1 MRTMG
6 VDVGAVRI
14 GVALSEGT
22 LALAHDTM
30 AFDESAVRF
39 LADLA
44 AEKDVGKIYV
54 GLPLSLSGDHT
65 KSTEMAADF
74 ARELAT
80 QTPAAVFV
88 IDERLSTV
96 SSQRLLREVGKS
108 AKQSKSMIDAESAR
122 AILDFALESPQ
133 SAIKIGDLDA

>member
-1 MRTMG
+1 MG
-6 VDVGAVRI
+6 IDVGAVRI
-14 GVALSEGT
+14 GVAFSEGT
-22 LALAHDTM
+22 LALAHDTL
-30 AFDESAVRF
+30 AFDESAARL
-39 LADLA
+39 LANLA

-54 GLPLSLSGDHT
+54 GLPLSLSGGHT
-65 KSTEMAADF
+65 KSTQMAADF
-74 ARELAT
+74 ARELAA

-96 SSQRLLREVGKS
+96 SSQRLLREAGKS

-133 SAIKIGDLDA
+133 AAIKIGDLDA

>member
-1 MRTMG
+1 MG
-6 VDVGAVRI
+6 IDVGAVRI

-22 LALAHDTM
+22 LALAHDTL
-30 AFDESAVRF
+30 AFDESAVRL
-39 LADLA
+39 LATLA
-44 AEKDVGKIYV
+44 AEKNVGKIYV
-54 GLPLSLSGDHT
+54 GLPLSLSGGHT
-65 KSTEMAADF
+65 KSTEMATDF

-96 SSQRLLREVGKS
+96 SSQRLLREAGKS
-108 AKQSKSMIDAESAR
+108 AKQSKSIIDAESAR
-122 AILDFALESPQ
+122 AILDFALDSPQ

>member
-1 MRTMG
+1 MG
-6 VDVGAVRI
+6 IDVGAVRI

-22 LALAHDTM
+22 LALAHDTL
-30 AFDESAVRF
+30 AFDESAVRL

-44 AEKDVGKIYV
+44 ADKDVGKIYV
-54 GLPLSLSGDHT
+54 GLPLSLSGNHT
-65 KSTEMAADF
+65 KSTEMAANF
-74 ARELAT
+74 ASELAA
-80 QTPAAVFV
+80 QTPASVFV

-96 SSQRLLREVGKS
+96 SSQRLLREAGKS

>member
-1 MRTMG
+1 MG
-6 VDVGAVRI
+6 IDVGAVRI

-30 AFDESAVRF
+30 AFDESAVRL

-44 AEKDVGKIYV
+44 AEKDIGEIYV
-54 GLPLSLSGDHT
+54 GLPLSLSGGHT

-74 ARELAT
+74 ARELST
-80 QTPAAVFV
+80 QTAASVFV

-96 SSQRLLREVGKS
+96 SSQRLLREAGKS

-122 AILDFALESPQ
+122 AILDFALDSPQ

>member
-1 MRTMG
+1 MG
-6 VDVGAVRI
+6 IDVGAVRI

-22 LALAHDTM
+22 LALAHDTL
-30 AFDESAVRF
+30 AFDESAVRL

-44 AEKDVGKIYV
+44 AKKDVGKIYV
-54 GLPLSLSGDHT
+54 GLPLSLSGGHT
-65 KSTEMAADF
+65 KSTEMAANF
-74 ARELAT
+74 ARQLAA

-96 SSQRLLREVGKS
+96 SSQRLLREAGKS
-108 AKQSKSMIDAESAR
+108 AKQSKSIIDAESAR
-122 AILDFALESPQ
+122 AILDFALDSPQ

>member
-1 MRTMG
+1 MG

-30 AFDESAVRF
+30 AFDESAVRL

-44 AEKDVGKIYV
+44 AKKDVGEIYV
-54 GLPLSLSGDHT
+54 GLPLSLSGGHT
-65 KSTEMAADF
+65 KSTEMATDF

-96 SSQRLLREVGKS
+96 TSQRLLREAGKS

-122 AILDFALESPQ
+122 AILDFALNSPQ

>member
-1 MRTMG
+1 MG
-6 VDVGAVRI
+6 IDVGAVRI

-22 LALAHDTM
+22 LALAHDTL
-30 AFDESAVRF
+30 AFDESAVRL

-44 AEKDVGKIYV
+44 AKKDVGEIYV
-54 GLPLSLSGDHT
+54 GLPLSLSGGHT
-65 KSTEMAADF
+65 KSTEMAANF
-74 ARELAT
+74 ARQLAA

-96 SSQRLLREVGKS
+96 SSQRLLREAGKS

-122 AILDFALESPQ
+122 AILDFALDSPQ

>member
-1 MRTMG
+1 MG
-6 VDVGAVRI
+6 IDVGAVRI

-22 LALAHDTM
+22 LALAHDAL
-30 AFDESAVRF
+30 AFDESAVRL

-44 AEKDVGKIYV
+44 AKKDVGEIYV
-54 GLPLSLSGDHT
+54 GLPLSLSGGHT
-65 KSTEMAADF
+65 KSTEMAANF
-74 ARELAT
+74 ARELSA

-96 SSQRLLREVGKS
+96 SSQRLLHEAGKS

-122 AILDFALESPQ
+122 AILDFALDSPR

>member
-1 MRTMG
+1 MG

-22 LALAHDTM
+22 LALSHDTM
-30 AFDESAVRF
+30 AFDESAVRL
-39 LADLA
+39 LAALA
-44 AEKDVGKIYV
+44 AEKNVGEIYV
-54 GLPLSLSGDHT
+54 GLPLSLSGGHT
-65 KSTEMAADF
+65 KSTEMAANF
-74 ARELAT
+74 ARELSA

-96 SSQRLLREVGKS
+96 SSQRLLREAGKS
-108 AKQSKSMIDAESAR
+108 AKQSKSVIDAESAR

>member
-1 MRTMG
+1 MG

>member
-1 MRTMG
+1 MG
-6 VDVGAVRI
+6 IDVGAVRI

-22 LALAHDTM
+22 LALAHDTL
-30 AFDESAVRF
+30 AFDESAVKL

-44 AEKDVGKIYV
+44 AEKNVGKIYV
-54 GLPLSLSGDHT
+54 GLPLSLSGGHT

-74 ARELAT
+74 ARELST
-80 QTPAAVFV
+80 QTPASVFV

-96 SSQRLLREVGKS
+96 SSQRLLREAGKS
-108 AKQSKSMIDAESAR
+108 AKQSKSLIDAESAR

-133 SAIKIGDLDA
+133 LAIKIGDLDA

>member
-1 MRTMG
+1 MG
-6 VDVGAVRI
+6 IDVGAVRI

-30 AFDESAVRF
+30 AFDESAVR
-39 LADLA
+39 LLA
-44 AEKDVGKIYV
+44 ALAAKKDVGEIYV
-54 GLPLSLSGDHT
+54 GLPLSLSGGHT
-65 KSTEMAADF
+65 KSTQMAADF
-74 ARELAT
+74 ARELAS

-96 SSQRLLREVGKS
+96 SSQRLLREAGKS
-108 AKQSKSMIDAESAR
+108 AKQSKSIIDAESAR

>member
-1 MRTMG
+1 MG
-6 VDVGAVRI
+6 IDVGAARI

-22 LALAHDTM
+22 LALAHDTL
-30 AFDESAVRF
+30 AFDESAIGL

-44 AEKDVGKIYV
+44 AKKDVGEIYV
-54 GLPLSLSGDHT
+54 GLPLSLSGGHT
-65 KSTEMAADF
+65 KSTEMATDF

-96 SSQRLLREVGKS
+96 SSQRLLREAGKS

-122 AILDFALESPQ
+122 AILDFALNSPQ

>member
-1 MRTMG
+1 MG

-22 LALAHDTM
+22 LALAHDTL
-30 AFDESAVRF
+30 AFDEAAVRR

-44 AEKDVGKIYV
+44 AEKVVVEIYV
-54 GLPLSLSGDHT
+54 GLPLSLSGGHT
-65 KSTEMAADF
+65 KSTQMAANF
-74 ARELAT
+74 ARELSA
-80 QTPAAVFV
+80 QTPASVFV

-96 SSQRLLREVGKS
+96 SSQRLLREAGKS
-108 AKQSKSMIDAESAR
+108 AKQSRSMIDAESAR
-122 AILDFALESPQ
+122 AILNFALDSPQ

>member
-1 MRTMG
+1 MG
-6 VDVGAVRI
+6 IDVGAVRI

-22 LALAHDTM
+22 LALAHDTL
-30 AFDESAVRF
+30 AFDESAVRL

-44 AEKDVGKIYV
+44 AKKDVGEIYV
-54 GLPLSLSGDHT
+54 GLPLSLSGGHT

-74 ARELAT
+74 ARELST
-80 QTPAAVFV
+80 QTPASVFV

-96 SSQRLLREVGKS
+96 SSQRLLREAGKS
-108 AKQSKSMIDAESAR
+108 AKQSKSLIDAESAR
-122 AILDFALESPQ
+122 AILDFALDSPR

>member
-1 MRTMG
+1 MG
-6 VDVGAVRI
+6 IDVGAVRI

-22 LALAHDTM
+22 LALAHDTL
-30 AFDESAVRF
+30 AFDESAVRL

-44 AEKDVGKIYV
+44 AKKDVGEIYV
-54 GLPLSLSGDHT
+54 GLPLSLSGGHT
-65 KSTEMAADF
+65 KSTEMATDF
-74 ARELAT
+74 ARELST

-96 SSQRLLREVGKS
+96 SSQRLLREAGKS

-122 AILDFALESPQ
+122 AILDFALNSPQ

>member
-1 MRTMG
+1 MG

-30 AFDESAVRF
+30 AFDESAVGL
-39 LADLA
+39 LAALA
-44 AEKDVGKIYV
+44 AEKDVRDIYV
-54 GLPLSLSGDHT
+54 GLPLSLAGGHT
-65 KSTEMAADF
+65 KSTVMAADF
-74 ARELAT
+74 ARELST
-80 QTPAAVFV
+80 QTPASVFV

-96 SSQRLLREVGKS
+96 SSQRLLREAGKS
-108 AKQSKSMIDAESAR
+108 AKQSKSIIDAESAR

>member
-1 MRTMG
+1 MG
-6 VDVGAVRI
+6 IDVGAVRI

-22 LALAHDTM
+22 LALAHDTL
-30 AFDESAVRF
+30 AFDESAVRL

-44 AEKDVGKIYV
+44 AKKDVGEIYV
-54 GLPLSLSGDHT
+54 GLPLSLSGGHT

-74 ARELAT
+74 ARALST
-80 QTPAAVFV
+80 QTAASVFV

-96 SSQRLLREVGKS
+96 SSQRLLREAGKS

>member
-1 MRTMG
+1 MG
-6 VDVGAVRI
+6 IDVGAVRI

-22 LALAHDTM
+22 LALAHDTL
-30 AFDESAVRF
+30 AFDDLAVRL

-44 AEKDVGKIYV
+44 AEKAVGKIYV
-54 GLPLSLSGDHT
+54 GLPLSLSGDNT
-65 KSTEMAADF
+65 KSTQMATDF
-74 ARELAT
+74 ARELAA
-80 QTPAAVFV
+80 QTPAEVFV

-96 SSQRLLREVGKS
+96 SSQRLLREAGKG

-133 SAIKIGDLDA
+133 SAIKIGDLDV

>member
-1 MRTMG
+1 MG
-6 VDVGAVRI
+6 IDVGAVRI

-22 LALAHDTM
+22 LALAHDTL
-30 AFDESAVRF
+30 AFDESAVRL

-44 AEKDVGKIYV
+44 AKKDVGEIYV

-65 KSTEMAADF
+65 KSTQMAANF

-80 QTPAAVFV
+80 QTAASVFV

-96 SSQRLLREVGKS
+96 SSQRLLREAGKS

-122 AILDFALESPQ
+122 AILDFALDSPQ

>member
-1 MRTMG
+1 MG
-6 VDVGAVRI
+6 IDVGAVRI

-22 LALAHDTM
+22 LALAHDTL
-30 AFDESAVRF
+30 AFDESAVKL

-44 AEKDVGKIYV
+44 AKEDVGEIYV
-54 GLPLSLSGDHT
+54 GLPLSLSGGHT
-65 KSTEMAADF
+65 KSTEMAAKF
-74 ARELAT
+74 ARELSA

-96 SSQRLLREVGKS
+96 SSQRLLREAGKS
-108 AKQSKSMIDAESAR
+108 AKQSKSIIDAESAR

>member
-1 MRTMG
+1 MG
-6 VDVGAVRI
+6 IDVGAVRI

-22 LALAHDTM
+22 LALAHDTL
-30 AFDESAVRF
+30 AFDESAVR
-39 LADLA
+39 LLTDLA

-65 KSTEMAADF
+65 KSTEMAANF

-80 QTPAAVFV
+80 QTPASVFV

-96 SSQRLLREVGKS
+96 SSQRLLREAGKS

>member
-1 MRTMG
+1 MG
-6 VDVGAVRI
+6 IDVGAARI

-22 LALAHDTM
+22 LALAHDTL
-30 AFDESAVRF
+30 ALDESAVRL

-44 AEKDVGKIYV
+44 AKKDVGEIFV
-54 GLPLSLSGDHT
+54 GLPLSLSGAHT
-65 KSTEMAADF
+65 KSTQMATDF
-74 ARELAT
+74 ARELAAK
-80 QTPAAVFV
+80 TPAEVFV

-96 SSQRLLREVGKS
+96 SSQRLLREAGKS

-122 AILDFALESPQ
+122 AILDFALDSPQ

>member
-1 MRTMG
+1 MG

-30 AFDESAVRF
+30 AFDESAVGL
-39 LADLA
+39 LAALA
-44 AEKDVGKIYV
+44 AEKDVRDIYV
-54 GLPLSLSGDHT
+54 GLPLSLAGGHT

-74 ARELAT
+74 ARELST
-80 QTPAAVFV
+80 QTPASVFV

-96 SSQRLLREVGKS
+96 SSQRLLREAGKS
-108 AKQSKSMIDAESAR
+108 AKQSRSLIDAESAR

-133 SAIKIGDLDA
+133 SAIKIGDFDA